1 MLLLVS
7 LLTLL
12 LTPRTTMSSHFDTP
26 IKERKETNW
35 GKMKITIGPV
45 MTAKV

>member
-7 LLTLL
+7 LLIFLI
-12 LTPRTTMSSHFDTP
+12 TPMTTMSPHVDTP
-26 IKERKETNW
+26 IKERKEKKW
-35 GKMKITIGPV
+35 GKMKITIGSV

>member
-7 LLTLL
+7 LLILI
-12 LTPRTTMSSHFDTP
+12 LTTRTTMSSHVETP

-35 GKMKITIGPV
+35 GKMKITIGSV